1 MFYPL
6 SDLLRSYTV
15 DAMEWYVVL
24 LVVIVSLL
32 IPALASAQF
41 AKLEGAVAR
50 FARHRTLA
58 VFVVGMLALAVR
70 AAALP
75 LAPVPVPSVHDEFE
89 NLLMADTFAH
99 GRITNPPH
107 PMRIHFE
114 TFHVLQEPTYTG
126 IVPPLQGLVLAAG
139 KLIGDR
145 PFISVW
151 LSIGIMCAAIC
162 WMLQGWLPASWALLG
177 GLLAL
182 MRFGVFSYWANS
194 YWGGAVAATG
204 GAIVLGAFPRIR
216 KHQRLRDGL
225 LMGLGLAILANSRP
239 YEGFVLGIPVA
250 AGMLLWML
258 RTKRFGKRLLL
269 TRVVLPLALLLTV
282 TGSAMAYYNWRV
294 TGHPLRSPYVVSM
307 ATVNPVPYFPWQTLR
322 PMPAYH
328 YKMIRELYVD
338 WDLPQYEKLRTF
350 SGWID
355 ATDIKTKRLLR
366 FYLGAALVLPI
377 IVAIGIGGFR
387 SIFLG
392 RLRFL
397 FICFWIA
404 LAGLLLEVQYS
415 PHYAA
420 PLTAIFLIFVVQG
433 MRYAYVSG
441 RRGESRLLFA
451 VRAVPLICLLS
462 LLLGATQ
469 VSLRSRMLTDWPHS
483 WYSIKTG
490 NVDRAEISDWLEQQP
505 GPQLAIVRYSPGHS
519 VHEEWVYNPS
529 DVDRAKVLWAR
540 DMDSDRNEELI
551 RYFSNRTVWLV
562 EPDKRR
568 YSKVQIQPYPESFTM
583 TGSVAEE
590 PYASRMY

>member
-204 GAIVLGAFPRIR
+204 GAIVLGAFPRIENI
-216 KHQRLRDGL
+216 KG
-225 LMGLGLAILANSRP
+225 
-239 YEGFVLGIPVA
+239 YE
-250 AGMLLWML
+250 
-258 RTKRFGKRLLL
+258 
-269 TRVVLPLALLLTV
+269 
-282 TGSAMAYYNWRV
+282 
-294 TGHPLRSPYVVSM
+294 
-307 ATVNPVPYFPWQTLR
+307 
-322 PMPAYH
+322 
-328 YKMIRELYVD
+328 
-338 WDLPQYEKLRTF
+338 
-350 SGWID
+350 
-355 ATDIKTKRLLR
+355 TD
-366 FYLGAALVLPI
+366 
-377 IVAIGIGGFR
+377 
-387 SIFLG
+387 
-392 RLRFL
+392 
-397 FICFWIA
+397 C
-404 LAGLLLEVQYS
+404 
-415 PHYAA
+415 
-420 PLTAIFLIFVVQG
+420 
-433 MRYAYVSG
+433 
-441 RRGESRLLFA
+441 
-451 VRAVPLICLLS
+451 
-462 LLLGATQ
+462 
-469 VSLRSRMLTDWPHS
+469 
-483 WYSIKTG
+483 
-490 NVDRAEISDWLEQQP
+490 
-505 GPQLAIVRYSPGHS
+505 
-519 VHEEWVYNPS
+519 
-529 DVDRAKVLWAR
+529 
-540 DMDSDRNEELI
+540 
-551 RYFSNRTVWLV
+551 
-562 EPDKRR
+562 
-568 YSKVQIQPYPESFTM
+568 
-583 TGSVAEE
+583 
-590 PYASRMY
+590 